1 MLAAQPRRTEDD
13 GSPRD
18 FIFGHGACGFSNLS
32 GSKADLDVRIT
43 AANKGKPLPHW
54 VPHDFRR
61 AISTTLH
68 ERLGVPPHVVEVLL
82 GHVGGHKG
90 GVAGIY
96 NRASYLDERRRALQR
111 WADHIEQLVSG
122 KKPATVVKLR
132 KRR

>member
-1 MLAAQPRRTEDD
+1 M
-13 GSPRD
+13 
-18 FIFGHGACGFSNLS
+18 
-32 GSKADLDVRIT
+32 
-43 AANKGKPLPHW
+43 
-54 VPHDFRR
+54 
-61 AISTTLH
+61 
-68 ERLGVPPHVVEVLL
+68 GVPPHVVEVLL
-82 GHVGGHKG
+82 GHAGGHKG